1 MIRRPPRPTL
11 TDSLFPYTT
20 LFRSGIVGHA
30 DRAVANAVRAQPR
43 KLAAQGHD
51 RGGLDAAVDRG
62 GDALAGLVE
71 QADREMRRE
80 AGVEARGI
88 FARDE
93 RRGGGADRGA
103 LLGAR
108 DATGAGSEEH
118 TSELQSRMRMPYA

>member
-93 RRGGGADRGA
+93 RRGGGA
-103 LLGAR
+103 AR
-108 DATGAGSEEH
+108 SEEH
-118 TSELQSRMRMPYA
+118 TYELPSLLRISYAVFYLKTKQTNTS